1 VRSLGRTLVRA
12 TGISGKAPVPYTPRW
27 RANPIAAATRQG
39 TARQVHAMGSIG
51 TLFSIVDGL
60 SENVAM
66 TEWKLWRKSPSGKPE
81 DRTEV
86 TDHLA
91 LRVLN
96 NPNPFMTRQEL
107 IESLQQ
113 HYELVGESWTVTVP
127 YPGTKMPQYLWP
139 VRPDRMVPKPHPT
152 KFLSGYTYLGPE
164 GEKVE
169 LGLDE
174 VIQIR
179 RPNPVDP
186 YRGIGAVQSIL
197 IDLDSSRASAE
208 WNASFLRNNA
218 QPGGI
223 IEVPEGLEDNEYNQL
238 VTRWNENH
246 QGPSNAGRVAI
257 LEFGVWKDRQYS
269 MRDMQFAE
277 LRQVNNEIIREAFR
291 FPKAMLGTVEDVNR
305 ANAEANE
312 VIFARWLLKPRLER
326 IKQMLNNDFLPKYGS
341 TAQGLEFDYCDPVPA
356 DRELGARELT
366 ARVNAAT
373 ALIYAGGVPESVL
386 EALELPEI
394 EFRDRPEPQP
404 FPTLPGPQEQPE
416 PPGAAA

>member
-1 VRSLGRTLVRA
+1 MRSLGRTLVRA
-12 TGISGKAPVPYTPRW
+12 TGISGKAPVPYAPRW
-27 RANPIAAATRQG
+27 RASPIAAATRQG

-66 TEWKLWRKSPSGKPE
+66 TEWKLWRKAASGKPE

-107 IESLQQ
+107 LESLQQ
-113 HYELVGESWTVTVP
+113 HYELVGENWTVTVP

-404 FPTLPGPQEQPE
+404 FPAPQEQPE

>member
-1 VRSLGRTLVRA
+1 MRSLGRTLVRA
-12 TGISGKAPVPYTPRW
+12 TGISGKAPVPYAPRW
-27 RANPIAAATRQG
+27 RASPIAAATRQG

-66 TEWKLWRKSPSGKPE
+66 TEWKLWRKAASGKPE

-107 IESLQQ
+107 LESLQQ
-113 HYELVGESWTVTVP
+113 HYELVGENWTVTVP

-404 FPTLPGPQEQPE
+404 FPALQEQPE

>member
-1 VRSLGRTLVRA
+1 MRSLGRTLVRA
-12 TGISGKAPVPYTPRW
+12 TGISGKAPVPYAPRW
-27 RANPIAAATRQG
+27 RASPIAAATRQG

-66 TEWKLWRKSPSGKPE
+66 TEWKLWRKAPSGKPE

-107 IESLQQ
+107 LESLQQ
-113 HYELVGESWTVTVP
+113 HYELVGENWTVTVP

-404 FPTLPGPQEQPE
+404 FPAPQEQPE

>member
-1 VRSLGRTLVRA
+1 MRSPLGALVQAARQ
-12 TGISGKAPVPYTPRW
+12 TKAPVPFAPRW
-27 RANPIAAATRQG
+27 RANPIAAARQG
-39 TARQVHAMGSIG
+39 TTRQIHAMGGIG
-51 TLFSIVDGL
+51 TLFAIVDGL
-60 SENVAM
+60 AENTSMVD
-66 TEWKLWRKSPSGKPE
+66 WKLWRKAPSGKPE

-96 NPNPFMTRQEL
+96 KPNPFMTRQEL

-113 HYELVGESWTVTVP
+113 HYELVGESWIVTVP
-127 YPGTKMPQYLWP
+127 VPGTKVPQYLWP

-174 VIQIR
+174 VMQIR

-223 IEVPEGLEDNEYNQL
+223 IEVPEGLEENQLNQL
-238 VTRWNENH
+238 VTRWNEQH
-246 QGPSNAGRVAI
+246 QGPANAGRVAI

-277 LRQVNNEIIREAFR
+277 LRQINNEIIREAFR
-291 FPKAMLGTVEDVNR
+291 FPKAMLGTVDDVNR

-312 VIFARWLLKPRLER
+312 VILARTLIVPRLKR
-326 IKQMLNNDFLPKYGS
+326 IKSMLNYDFLPKFGS
-341 TAQGLEFDYCDPVPA
+341 IGQNLEFDFCDPVPA
-356 DRELGARELT
+356 DRELKARELT
-366 ARVNAAT
+366 AKVNAAT
-373 ALIYAGGVPESVL
+373 ALIDAGGVPESVL

-394 EFRDRPEPQP
+394 EFQGKPEPQP
-404 FPTLPGPQEQPE
+404 FPAPQEQPE

>member
-1 VRSLGRTLVRA
+1 MRSLGRTLVRA
-12 TGISGKAPVPYTPRW
+12 TGISGKAPVPYAPRW
-27 RANPIAAATRQG
+27 RASPIAAATRQG

-60 SENVAM
+60 AENVAM
-66 TEWKLWRKSPSGKPE
+66 TEWKLWRKAASGKPE

-107 IESLQQ
+107 LESLQQ
-113 HYELVGESWTVTVP
+113 HYELVGENWTVTVP

-404 FPTLPGPQEQPE
+404 FPAPQEQPE

>member
-1 VRSLGRTLVRA
+1 MRSLGRTLVRA
-12 TGISGKAPVPYTPRW
+12 TGISGKAPVPYAPRW

-66 TEWKLWRKSPSGKPE
+66 TEWKLWRKAASGKPE

-291 FPKAMLGTVEDVNR
+291 FPKAMLGTVQDVNR

-394 EFRDRPEPQP
+394 EFRDRPQPRP
-404 FPTLPGPQEQPE
+404 FPAPQEQPE

>member
-1 VRSLGRTLVRA
+1 MRSLGRTLVRA
-12 TGISGKAPVPYTPRW
+12 TGISGKAPVPYAPRW

-66 TEWKLWRKSPSGKPE
+66 TEWKLWRKAASGKPE
-81 DRTEV
+81 DRVEV

-113 HYELVGESWTVTVP
+113 HYELVGENWTVTVP

-366 ARVNAAT
+366 AKVNAAT

-394 EFRDRPEPQP
+394 EFRDRPEPRP
-404 FPTLPGPQEQPE
+404 FPAPQEQPE

>member
-1 VRSLGRTLVRA
+1 MRSLGRTLVRA
-12 TGISGKAPVPYTPRW
+12 TGISGKAPVPYAPRW
-27 RANPIAAATRQG
+27 RASPIAAATRQG

-66 TEWKLWRKSPSGKPE
+66 TEWKLWRKAPSGKPE
-81 DRTEV
+81 DRVEV

-107 IESLQQ
+107 LESLQQ

-404 FPTLPGPQEQPE
+404 FPAPQEQPE